1 MKLIPGRIPDAEVRG
16 RALDPE
22 RSFIVQ
28 APAGSGKT
36 ELLIQRILSL
46 LAVAGQPEEVLAIT
60 FTRKAAGEM
69 RERLIRAL
77 EEASQ
82 PEPEADHSRTTWKLA
97 RAALANGERRQWRL
111 LEHPARLT
119 VQTIDG
125 FCAALVRRMPW
136 LSRFGAQA
144 AICDDPGELYR
155 TAAERVLALA
165 EQEKPGSREARELL
179 AHLDNRMT
187 RLRDLLTAMLSRRD
201 QWLRHLAGQGSLE
214 QRRSLEGGLR
224 SFAEEVLAALDSVLP
239 ESIRDRLVDLAAFAG
254 GNLQAQGN
262 VGPVAGLSG
271 LNRFPRPEA
280 DCLDHW
286 RGLSDLLLT
295 SAGSYRRRLDK
306 NCGFP
311 AEKKEPFVENK
322 RAMAELLEGMR
333 ENEDL
338 RELLQAVRGLPPV
351 VYDDAQWSILQSL
364 VSLLPRAV
372 AELWLVF
379 RETGQT
385 DFIEVAQ
392 AAGRAFGEDERPTDL
407 QLHLDSR
414 IRHILVDEFQD
425 TSWGQFLLLEKLTA
439 GWQTGDGRTLFLVGD
454 PMQSIYR
461 FREAEVGLFLRARRL
476 GIGSLSLIPLELSAN
491 FRSQAGIV
499 DWVNWSFPQL
509 FPHRENEA
517 LGGVCYA
524 QSSAVRES
532 LQGEAVVIHPFVE
545 RDDAAEAG
553 RVAEL
558 VNRARG
564 EDPQGTVA
572 ILVRARSH
580 LPAILRALRA
590 AGLKYLAQ
598 EIDPLAERPVA
609 LDLLALTRALLH
621 PGDRIAQ
628 LALLRAPWCGLS
640 LADLHLL
647 CGDAP
652 GSTVQDLL
660 RRPARLVVLSPEGR
674 QRAGQVLSVLET
686 VLPQRGKM
694 PLRQLVEGAWL
705 ALGGPACLDRAGI
718 DDAEAVL
725 NLLDDLDHGGDLLPF
740 EVFAERLARL
750 YASPDPEADG
760 CLQVMTIHKAKGLEF
775 DTVILPGLGRRPKGS
790 DAPLL
795 RWLELPPSGLLL
807 APVAPLDGQS
817 RDPIYDA
824 IGSLEKEKS
833 DLETARVIYV
843 AATRARKRLHLLGH
857 ARIGSGGDPLPD
869 SGSFLERLWCLVADR
884 FSGIEAVSSGEGVED
899 KPSTLSLRRLPADR
913 QLPSLAP
920 GVVEPAPTPLR
931 PSEIRDEADDIGPGP
946 ANREQRA
953 VGTVIHLLLE
963 RIAAEDAGS
972 WTIDRVNAEAAAVA
986 HRLGR
991 LGVASDRIEK
1001 AGARVRS
1008 ALGNTLQSERGRWI
1022 LHPHA
1027 EGASEV
1033 ALSGVLDDR
1042 LIHCRVDRTFVDQE
1056 GVRWIIDYKISDL
1069 QGKEREIFLA
1079 EEGEKYQ
1086 GQLTAYQRLFQVLE
1100 PGRVVRAGL
1109 YFPLFDGWHELD

>member
-1 MKLIPGRIPDAEVRG
+1 MKLVPGMIPDAMERIG
-16 RALDPE
+16 ALDPG

-69 RERLIRAL
+69 RERLVHAL
-77 EEASQ
+77 EEAAQ

-97 RAALANGERRQWRL
+97 RAALANAERRRWRL

-165 EQEKPGSREARELL
+165 ERERPGSREARELL

-187 RLRDLLTAMLSRRD
+187 RLRDLLTAMLARRD

-214 QRRSLEGGLR
+214 QRRGLERGLR
-224 SFAEEVLAALDSVLP
+224 SFVEEVLAAVDALFP
-239 ESIRDRLVDLAAFAG
+239 ESIRDRLAQLAAFAG
-254 GNLQAQGN
+254 ENLQTQGIA
-262 VGPVAGLSG
+262 GPVAALAGLK
-271 LNRFPRPEA
+271 RFPGPDAE
-280 DCLDHW
+280 CLDQW
-286 RGLSDLLLT
+286 RGLGELLLT

-322 RAMAELLEGMR
+322 RAMAELLDGLR

-338 RELLQAVRGLPPV
+338 RELLQEVRDLPPV
-351 VYDDAQWSILQSL
+351 VYDDAQWSVLQTL

-372 AELWLVF
+372 AELWVVF
-379 RETGQT
+379 RETGQA

-392 AAGRAFGEDERPTDL
+392 AAERAFGEEGRPTDL

-425 TSWGQFLLLEKLTA
+425 TSWGQYLLLEKLTA
-439 GWQTGDGRTLFLVGD
+439 GWQPGDGRTLFLVGD

-476 GIGSLSLIPLELSAN
+476 GIGTLPLTPLELKAN

-499 DWVNWSFPQL
+499 DWVNRSFPRL

-517 LGGVCYA
+517 LGGVPYA
-524 QSSAVRES
+524 PSLPVRER
-532 LQGEAVVIHPFVE
+532 LPGEAVTVHPFAG
-545 RDDAAEAG
+545 RDDAAEAS

-558 VNRARG
+558 VSRARRD
-564 EDPQGTVA
+564 DPRGTVA

-580 LPAILRALRA
+580 LPAIFRALRA

-621 PGDRIAQ
+621 PGDRIAH

-647 CGDAP
+647 CGDSP
-652 GSTVQDLL
+652 GCTVQELL
-660 RRPARLVVLSPEGR
+660 RRPERLAALSPEGR
-674 QRAGQVLSVLET
+674 KRAGRVLSVLEE
-686 VLPQRGKM
+686 VLPQRGRI

-705 ALGGPACLDRAGI
+705 ALGGPACLDGAGI
-718 DDAEAVL
+718 DDAGAVL
-725 NLLDDLDHGGDLLPF
+725 DLLDDLDHGGDLLPF
-740 EVFAERLARL
+740 EAFAERLGRL
-750 YASPDPEADG
+750 YASPDPEGDDS
-760 CLQVMTIHKAKGLEF
+760 LQVMTIHKAKGLEF
-775 DTVILPGLGRRPKGS
+775 DTVILPGLGRRPKGI

-795 RWLELPPSGLLL
+795 RWLELPSSGLLL

-824 IGSLEKEKS
+824 IGSLENEKS
-833 DLETARVIYV
+833 DYETARVIYV

-857 ARIGSGGDPLPD
+857 SRIRAGGEPAPD
-869 SGSFLERLWCLVADR
+869 SGSFLERLWPIVSDNY
-884 FSGIEAVSSGEGVED
+884 SGIEPPSAGEGMEGR
-899 KPSTLSLRRLPADR
+899 PAAPALRRLPVDR
-913 QLPSLAP
+913 QLPPLATS
-920 GVVEPAPTPLR
+920 VVELASMPIR
-931 PSEIRDEADDIGPGP
+931 PSEIRDEADDVGPGP
-946 ANREQRA
+946 AYREQRA

-963 RIAAEDAGS
+963 KIAEDTGN
-972 WTIDRVNAEAAAVA
+972 WTLDRVNSEASAVA
-986 HRLGR
+986 HSLARQ
-991 LGVASDRIEK
+991 GVASDRMEK
-1001 AGARVRS
+1001 ACALVLS
-1008 ALGNTLQSERGRWI
+1008 ALANTLQGERGRWI

-1027 EGASEV
+1027 EGASEI

-1042 LIHCRVDRTFVDQE
+1042 LIHAKVDRTFVDRD
-1056 GVRWIIDYKISDL
+1056 GVRWIIDYKTSDP
-1069 QGKEREIFLA
+1069 QGREREAFLA
-1079 EEGEKYQ
+1079 EEGERYQ
-1086 GQLTAYQRLFQVLE
+1086 GQLTAYKRLFQVLE
-1100 PGRVVRAGL
+1100 PDRIVRAGL
-1109 YFPLFDGWHELD
+1109 YFPLFDGWYELG